1 MSDISGGAPMPKVVD
16 PVARAT
22 DKASGV
28 SKDPQ
33 RSETQAREHSGERHA
48 KNDRA
53 EAHHARDPAV
63 SISASAAHIEVGE
76 RLKREIAKVDLEGRP
91 IIVTERATYALRP
104 DAGLR
109 AGDDVE
115 LEIVEAGKKVSADL
129 LVKNNQ
135 VIDPPIRLS
144 LVVIAIHAPED
155 SGQTPRPDLQNTGP
169 AYTGKR
175 PPQSVAQSVA
185 QNTPQVAQPDGAE
198 TLANLIGARAST
210 LPNALEN
217 KPVSNYSAVPPQSR
231 PIFGDTSATP
241 IADNPDKIG
250 PRSNSSDLAT
260 LIAAQQGQAPKTPLY
275 QSVSTQVPPSGE
287 RPDGA
292 HFIPKSELTSLQAPQ
307 QAFDNAG
314 LSAPIQ
320 AFTASGDAKIIQ
332 LMDPA
337 ISRVPPSQ
345 VATVLTVHPLAP
357 EDAKVLPLPVAKLAD
372 PTSPLARVETTQGT
386 LIVSLKAAEN
396 LNGEQVRITT
406 LAPAPAAP
414 EAPNAAPGYKARL
427 QPPGMGVPKNIIVS
441 FPEQGSENQTLQNA
455 TVKAVHTVRAFMSPD
470 GPRSDLRLDTT
481 RGMITI
487 SLPNA
492 VRPAV
497 GDILQFPLPTQETA
511 PLPPSMPYSGTPMAP
526 TAAVVPEAG
535 TLAALSHTAWP
546 ALHQSMTFLSGS
558 DPTAAAELATRSA
571 DGGGKLTNSLL
582 FFLSAAGRNSPE
594 AWLGGAAEKA
604 LAEHS
609 RALLDALKGDL
620 SRLMGMATEPVGEW
634 RQLMLPLDMRNP
646 DMPLIAMLFGHGPQ
660 VDPDRQHGG
669 QNQNQGD
676 EKDELQRFILEVQF
690 TVLGPVQLDGLI
702 RGQKFDLTLR
712 TSKPLPSSLKHDA
725 IRLFDD
731 ALGASAFTGQL
742 NILEQSS
749 FPVDVEAILNQGSA
763 RAR

>member
-1 MSDISGGAPMPKVVD
+1 MSDITGGAPMPKVVD

-33 RSETQAREHSGERHA
+33 RSETQAREHGGERHA

-53 EAHHARDPAV
+53 DALHSRDPAV
-63 SISASAAHIEVGE
+63 SISASAAHIEIGE
-76 RLKREIAKVDLEGRP
+76 RLKREIAKIDLEGRP

-129 LVKNNQ
+129 LMKNNQ
-135 VIDPPIRLS
+135 VIDPPIRLA
-144 LVVIAIHAPED
+144 LVVISIHAPEGD
-155 SGQTPRPDLQNTGP
+155 GQPPRTEVPATGP
-169 AYTGKR
+169 SYSGRR
-175 PPQSVAQSVA
+175 PQQSVAQGVA
-185 QNTPQVAQPDGAE
+185 QSTPQVVQADGAE
-198 TLANLIGARAST
+198 TLANLIGARASN
-210 LPNALEN
+210 LPNMLEN
-217 KPVSNYSAVPPQSR
+217 KPVSENQSITPQSR
-231 PIFGDTSATP
+231 PTYSNTSATL

-250 PRSNSSDLAT
+250 ARSNSSDLAT
-260 LIAAQQGQAPKTPLY
+260 LIAAQQGQAPKVPLY
-275 QSVSTQVPPSGE
+275 QSASTQVPPRGE

-307 QAFDNAG
+307 QAFDSTG
-314 LSAPIQ
+314 LSAAIQ
-320 AFTASGDAKIIQ
+320 AFTPEGSAKVIQ
-332 LMDPA
+332 VMDPA

-357 EDAKVLPLPVAKLAD
+357 DDAKTLPLQIAKLAD
-372 PTSPLARVETTQGT
+372 PTSPLARVETSQGT

-406 LAPAPAAP
+406 PAPAPTAP
-414 EAPNAAPGYKARL
+414 EAVNTAPGYKARL
-427 QPPGMGVPKNIIVS
+427 QPPGMGIPKNIIVS
-441 FPEQGSENQTLQNA
+441 FPEQGMENKALQSA

-481 RGMITI
+481 RGMITVT
-487 SLPNA
+487 LPNA

-497 GDILQFPLPTQETA
+497 GDVLQFPLPAQETA
-511 PLPPSMPYSGTPMAP
+511 PLPLSMPYSGTPIAP
-526 TAAVVPEAG
+526 TAAMVPEAG
-535 TLAALSHTAWP
+535 ALAALSHQAWP

-558 DPTAAAELATRSA
+558 DPAAAAQLAARSA
-571 DGGGKLTNSLL
+571 DGGGKLTNSLM

-609 RALLDALKGDL
+609 RALLDALKGDIT
-620 SRLMGMATEPVGEW
+620 RLMGMATEPVGEW
-634 RQLMLPLDMRNP
+634 RQVLLPLDLRNP
-646 DMPLIAMLFGHGPQ
+646 DMPLIALLFGQGPH

-669 QNQNQGD
+669 QSQDRDD

-690 TVLGPVQLDGLI
+690 TVLGAVQLDGLI

-712 TSKPLPSSLKHDA
+712 TSNPLPSSLKYDA

-749 FPVDVEAILNQGSA
+749 FPVNVEAIMREGSSSK
-763 RAR
+763 R